1 MALQTTSA
9 TGLLPAPIQAKH
21 EREFGFRFGER
32 GTHTS
37 RTFMFSELQQ
47 ALETITAGATRDQ
60 YATAIVEENVTGK
73 RTLSTRKLTNQ
84 RLGELYGLD
93 LGVTLFRV
101 MRRYWESDRDGRA
114 ILALLC
120 ALSRDPLLRATVP
133 PILALRPGEE
143 LGRQSMIDSV
153 RGAVGDRLNDAII
166 DKVVRNAAS
175 TWAQS
180 GHLEGRVRKTRTPV
194 SATPRSAAY
203 ALLMGY
209 LLGFRGGRLFRTLW
223 TAVLDSNEEQLI
235 FQAMDAKRLGAL
247 NLKHGGGVIE
257 VDFVSILTPDEIRE
271 SHGTD

>member
-1 MALQTTSA
+1 
-9 TGLLPAPIQAKH
+9 
-21 EREFGFRFGER
+21 
-32 GTHTS
+32 
-37 RTFMFSELQQ
+37 MFSELQQ

-194 SATPRSAAY
+194 SATPRSVAY

-209 LLGFRGGRLFRTLW
+209 LLGCRGGRLFRTLW

-235 FQAMDAKRLGAL
+235 FLAMDAKRLGAL